1 MPGGILFNIAS
12 PDSSVR
18 HDRTAGLRNL
28 DPDRRISV
36 FWLGWFVL
44 EIAPRS
50 VQRAHRLHHC
60 ASVAVAQPPGRS
72 IVMRGLLKAIVLS
85 ATTALVCA
93 PSVARADGF
102 INPWAGVNF
111 GSNISNSRAGFGV
124 NAGGMG
130 AGVVGGEVAFGYNP
144 SFFGTS
150 GDFGNN
156 TELDL
161 MANLLLGIPI
171 GGTHGA
177 SFRPYVTGGLGLIRQ
192 QIDGGTVFKV
202 SSAGNDWGWNLGL
215 GAMGFFSDHVGVRG
229 DVRYLRTFSGNFI
242 DGFDQG
248 NLHFWRTS
256 IGLVIR

>member
-1 MPGGILFNIAS
+1 
-12 PDSSVR
+12 
-18 HDRTAGLRNL
+18 
-28 DPDRRISV
+28 
-36 FWLGWFVL
+36 
-44 EIAPRS
+44 
-50 VQRAHRLHHC
+50 
-60 ASVAVAQPPGRS
+60 
-72 IVMRGLLKAIVLS
+72 MRGLFKAIVLS

-102 INPWAGVNF
+102 VNPWAGVNF
-111 GSNISNSRAGFGV
+111 GSNISNSRGGFGV

-130 AGVVGGEVAFGYNP
+130 AGAVGGEVAFGYNP

-150 GDFGNN
+150 GDFGHN

-177 SFRPYVTGGLGLIRQ
+177 GFRPYVTGGLGLIRQ
-192 QIDGGTVFKV
+192 QIDGGTLFNV

-215 GAMGFFSDHVGVRG
+215 GAMGFFNDHVGVRG
-229 DVRYLRTFSGNFI
+229 DLRYLRTFSGNFI

-248 NLHFWRTS
+248 NLRFWRTS

>member
-1 MPGGILFNIAS
+1 
-12 PDSSVR
+12 
-18 HDRTAGLRNL
+18 
-28 DPDRRISV
+28 
-36 FWLGWFVL
+36 
-44 EIAPRS
+44 
-50 VQRAHRLHHC
+50 
-60 ASVAVAQPPGRS
+60 
-72 IVMRGLLKAIVLS
+72 MRGLFKAIVLS

-102 INPWAGVNF
+102 VNPWAGVNF

-130 AGVVGGEVAFGYNP
+130 AGAVGGEVSFGYNP
-144 SFFGTS
+144 SFFGNS
-150 GDFGNN
+150 GDFGDN

-177 SFRPYVTGGLGLIRQ
+177 GFRPYVIGGLGLIRQ
-192 QIDGGTVFKV
+192 QIDGGTLFNV

-229 DVRYLRTFSGNFI
+229 DLRYLRTFSGSFI